1 MVTLTG
7 PLDELLSAESV
18 AAHADDWVCAVYTDA
33 VPQTE
38 PMRRLRE
45 SYPYC
50 AMVQHQPEVRA
61 EADERSYVQRLRNAV
76 TDADRIDAFLEHVRA
91 GQGPTVA
98 ERDLIGRSST
108 SVCAPRRS
116 SRCVFI
122 AWRSRASAPS
132 ARVRRSTSTR
142 SPTMA
147 IFLIAGRT
155 GAGKSSI
162 LDAVCFGLYGGVP
175 RYDGGEKRLRSDHCE
190 PDDPSEV
197 VVEFS
202 TPTGRFRV
210 TRSPEYLRRP
220 SAAAA

>member
-1 MVTLTG
+1 MWLVDVDADGLAEVEWLELPVPRRLVTLTG

-18 AAHADDWVCAVYTDA
+18 ATHADDWVCAVYTDA

-98 ERDLIGRSST
+98 ERDLI
-108 SVCAPRRS
+108 
-116 SRCVFI
+116 
-122 AWRSRASAPS
+122 RAILDE
-132 ARVRRSTSTR
+132 RVR
-142 SPTMA
+142 A
-147 IFLIAGRT
+147 EAL
-155 GAGKSSI
+155 
-162 LDAVCFGLYGGVP
+162 V
-175 RYDGGEKRLRSDHCE
+175 
-190 PDDPSEV
+190 
-197 VVEFS
+197 
-202 TPTGRFRV
+202 
-210 TRSPEYLRRP
+210 
-220 SAAAA
+220 